1 MQATKKRVFGW
12 MMFDWASQPYAT
24 LILTFIFAPYFTTVV
39 GDPVEAQVMWG
50 YAMSVSG
57 VVIACFAPVLGAVA
71 DGTNQRRPWIGV
83 FSVFYILGA
92 AGLWL
97 AVPDAENVVLLL
109 VFFGIGVI
117 GMEFATIFTNA
128 MLPDLGPRREI
139 GRISGNGGA
148 IGYAGGVISLVIMLL
163 FLAENDLGLTLLG
176 NPPALGLDPDMR
188 EGTRSVGPF
197 VAIWYV
203 LFMIPFVIW
212 VTEGEARARPRLSE
226 SLTEL
231 WGTIKGLP
239 KRPSLFA
246 FLASSMLYRDALSAF
261 YVFGGIYA
269 RGVLEWSIVSIGVF
283 GIIAAI
289 AAAIA
294 SWLGGYADRAFGPK
308 PVIACCIA
316 VLTVVGFSVVMISRE
331 SVFGL
336 SVPPDSNLPDIAFYI
351 CGSLIGSAGGILHA
365 ASRTMMVH
373 QAHPERM
380 TEAFGLY
387 ALAGKAT
394 AFVAPFLIT
403 VVTEATGS
411 QRAGL
416 IPLIVL
422 FLCGLILLRWVQTD
436 KEASRS

>member
-1 MQATKKRVFGW
+1 MASMRKRVWGW

-39 GDPVEAQVMWG
+39 GDPVQAQIMWG

-57 VVIACFAPVLGAVA
+57 VIIACLAPVLGAVA
-71 DGTNQRRPWIGV
+71 DGTNRRRPWIGL
-83 FSVFYILGA
+83 FSLFYVVGA
-92 AGLWL
+92 TGLWI
-97 AVPDAENVVLLL
+97 AVPGADNVVLIL
-109 VFFGIGVI
+109 VFFGIGLI

-139 GRISGNGGA
+139 GRISGTGGA
-148 IGYAGGVISLVIMLL
+148 VGYAGGVVSLLIMLL
-163 FLAENDLGLTLLG
+163 FLAENDAGVTLLG
-176 NPPALGLDPDMR
+176 NPPALGLDP
-188 EGTRSVGPF
+188 ETYQGTRSVGPF
-197 VAIWYV
+197 VAIWFV
-203 LFMIPFVIW
+203 VFMIPFAIW
-212 VTEGEARARPRLSE
+212 VTETAARKRPDVRK
-226 SLTEL
+226 SLGEL

-239 KRPSLFA
+239 SRPSLFA
-246 FLASSMLYRDALSAF
+246 FLGASMLYRDALSAF

-294 SWLGGYADRAFGPK
+294 SWLGGFADRAFGPK
-308 PVIACCIA
+308 PVIASCIA
-316 VLTVVGFSVVMISRE
+316 VLTLVGIAVVMISRE
-331 SVFGL
+331 SVFGIAV
-336 SVPPDSNLPDIAFYI
+336 SPESALPDIAFYI
-351 CGSLIGSAGGILHA
+351 CGSLIGAAGGILHA

-416 IPLIVL
+416 LPLIVL
-422 FLCGLILLRWVQTD
+422 FLCGLFLLRWVQSD
-436 KEASRS
+436 KEASRQ